1 MLLWAN
7 LVFSCCSGIGFPSLA
22 PLGWWFC
29 AVSCPSLGQAG
40 DLNSSGWV
48 KLEAKFNVVSDGL
61 KRNKVFIPPGSQSGR
76 GTGRSGHITA
86 AFVGKYLTS
95 GPLLQFWAQNGYWG
109 SPKKIQ
115 NSSPCKLVPPADW
128 TATSLER
135 CWPFQLPCSVDT
147 APRVQRATSHF
158 FL

>member
-1 MLLWAN
+1 MLSGETLKVKCRRTADIWGYSEQKVLLWAN

-61 KRNKVFIPPGSQSGR
+61 KRNKGIKCSSLQDHR
-76 GTGRSGHITA
+76 
-86 AFVGKYLTS
+86 VGE
-95 GPLLQFWAQNGYWG
+95 GQ
-109 SPKKIQ
+109 
-115 NSSPCKLVPPADW
+115 AD
-128 TATSLER
+128 LGI
-135 CWPFQLPCSVDT
+135 
-147 APRVQRATSHF
+147 
-158 FL
+158 